1 MIENNKKLDRVAVTI
16 IGIGLLFILMP
27 IYLMVVTATHSY
39 DDFIRNGV
47 SYFPGG
53 HFIENIRLVVSE
65 TILLKQLVNSIIVAT
80 LSATGKACF
89 AFFSAFV
96 IVYFRIRYGTLL
108 FFFILLSTMVPMD
121 LRVVASYEV
130 ASNVLSP
137 FNYLMGLLGINSL
150 MSFAFG
156 KEVYLEWSL
165 LDSYLGMAAPI
176 LASGTGTFLFRQFF
190 KTIPKSLVDAAT
202 MDGAG
207 PLRFM
212 YDILLPLSKSTFISL
227 YVLMFMGGWNQYL
240 WPLIVSS
247 KPEMQTSL
255 IGLVNMTIV
264 TDGAIPN
271 YPMVMAGAILVN
283 IIPVLLIAIMQK
295 YIVQGLTL
303 SEK

>member
-1 MIENNKKLDRVAVTI
+1 MIENNKKLDRVAVAI
-16 IGIGLLFILMP
+16 IGIGLVFILVP
-27 IYLMVVTATHSY
+27 IYLMVVTATQSY
-39 DDFIRNGV
+39 DDFIRNGI
-47 SYFPGG
+47 SYVPGG
-53 HFIENIRLVVSE
+53 HFISNIKMVISE
-65 TILLKQLVNSIIVAT
+65 TILLKQLLNSIIVAT
-80 LSATGKACF
+80 LSATGKTFF
-89 AFFSAFV
+89 AFLSAFV

-121 LRVVASYEV
+121 LRVVASYEI

-150 MSFAFG
+150 ISFAFG

-190 KTIPKSLVDAAT
+190 KTVPKSLVDAAT

-212 YDILLPLSKSTFISL
+212 YDILLPLSKSTVISL

-271 YPMVMAGAILVN
+271 YPMVMSGAVLVN